1 MNRRQIVLNA
11 VTTSAQIACNAAIL
25 FFLYRF
31 LVRSIGLNGL
41 GIWSL
46 VLATTS
52 VVALANQGFS
62 TSIVRFVAK
71 YAARDAFDDVSALVQ
86 TAELSLGV
94 ALAVVLIAL
103 YPVAQWALSLV
114 LPHSSVGAAYAILPY
129 AVASLWIN
137 VTGSVLQAG
146 LAGHELI
153 TECNYV
159 DLGGSA
165 LYLLLSFAFVPRR
178 GLLGLG
184 YAQLVQAAVC
194 FLALW
199 ILLKRRIPFLPML
212 PRTWSRTLFRE
223 MAGYGAHFQLITVS
237 QSVRE
242 PVTKALLTKFGG
254 LGMTGLYDLASRL
267 VVTARELLVQSNQ
280 VLIPTI
286 SSLQE
291 RDPIVVPAVYEKSY
305 RLIFYLAVPAFTSVV
320 IMSPLVSL
328 IWLGHYE
335 PVFMEF
341 VALLAVGWLVNV
353 LSNPAYVVDLATGAL
368 RWVVVG
374 CVLTAFLNAALGIVF
389 GSAFGGTAVV
399 VASVSSLIAGYA
411 IILAAYHIENRI
423 PSRALVPPQSTC
435 ILAVSATAI
444 ILFLPSFFTQQ
455 VSSLLSTWIP
465 FGIPIALLT
474 IVASMWIHP
483 MRRRVWSWVTSRAIA

>member
-1 MNRRQIVLNA
+1 MSRRQIVLNA
-11 VTTSAQIACNAAIL
+11 VTTSGQIACNAAIL

-31 LVRSIGLNGL
+31 LVRAIGLDGL

-62 TSIVRFVAK
+62 TSIVKFVAK
-71 YAARDAFDDVSALVQ
+71 YVARESSDDVSALVQ
-86 TAELSLGV
+86 TAELSLGI
-94 ALAVVLIAL
+94 ALAIVLLGL
-103 YPVAQWALSLV
+103 YPIAKWALALV
-114 LPHSSVGAAYAILPY
+114 LPHSNVVAAYAILPY

-165 LYLLLSFAFVPRR
+165 LYLLLSFALVPAH

-184 YAQLVQAAVC
+184 YAQLAQAAVC

-199 ILLKRRIPFLPML
+199 VLLKRRIPLLPIL

-223 MAGYGAHFQLITVS
+223 MAAYGAHFQLITVS

-242 PVTKALLTKFGG
+242 PITKALLTKFGG
-254 LGMTGLYDLASRL
+254 LGMTGSYDLASRL
-267 VVTARELLVQSNQ
+267 VVTVRELLVQANQ

-286 SSLQE
+286 SGLRE
-291 RDPIVVPAVYEKSY
+291 RDPAVVPDIYEKSY
-305 RLIFYLAVPAFTSVV
+305 RLIFYLGVPAFASVV
-320 IMSPLVSL
+320 IVSPLVSV
-328 IWLGHYE
+328 IWLGRYE

-341 VALLAVGWLVNV
+341 VALLAIGWLVNV

-368 RWVVVG
+368 RWVAAG
-374 CVLTAFLNAALGIVF
+374 CALTAFLNVALGAVL
-389 GSAFGGTAVV
+389 GDVLGGPAVV
-399 VASVSSLIAGYA
+399 IASVSSLIVGYA
-411 IILAAYHIENRI
+411 IILGAYHIENRI
-423 PSRALVPPQSTC
+423 PFRRLVPPQNASM
-435 ILAVSATAI
+435 LAVSAIAI
-444 ILFLPSFFTQQ
+444 IFFLPLFAAGPVT
-455 VSSLLSTWIP
+455 SLFSPWITV
-465 FGIPIALLT
+465 GIPVALLI
-474 IVASMWIHP
+474 IVASMWMHP
-483 MRRRVWSWVTSRAIA
+483 MRRRVWNWVTSRAVA